1 MSTPSLEHVP
11 AAGTAAGQAELGAV
25 APRRLPRGH
34 VIALLVFAAL
44 VAVSWWRPG
53 WPAEQALH
61 HGLTVLAVAG
71 LLWAQRRLRL
81 PLSSFVLVLVFL
93 TLHTVAARWIY
104 SYVPYEQWWHT
115 LTGAVPSG
123 GRNHFDRLVHFGYG
137 LLLAPVLVRAWR
149 ERGAGR
155 GRAWLQAVQVIVSTG
170 ALYELF
176 EWGIALAL
184 APDAAEAYN
193 GQQGD
198 QWDAQKDMA
207 LALAGAAL
215 GATVAVCRRSA
226 TRR

>member
-1 MSTPSLEHVP
+1 MSTPSLERVPSPDPTAVP
-11 AAGTAAGQAELGAV
+11 AATRAAPA
-25 APRRLPRGH
+25 RRLPRGH
-34 VIALLVFAAL
+34 LVALLVFGAI
-44 VAVSWWRPG
+44 VAVSWWRPL

-61 HGLTVLAVAG
+61 HSLTVLAVAG
-71 LLWAQRRLRL
+71 LLWAQWRLRL
-81 PLSSFVLVLVFL
+81 PLSSFVLVLAFL

-104 SYVPYEQWWHT
+104 SYVPYEQWWHA
-115 LTGAVPSG
+115 LTGAAPSG

-137 LLLAPVLVRAWR
+137 LLLAPVLARAWR

-176 EWGIALAL
+176 EWGIALGL

-198 QWDAQKDMA
+198 PWDAHKDMA
-207 LALAGAAL
+207 LAVLGAAF
-215 GATVAVCRRSA
+215 GATVAALRPPPR
-226 TRR
+226 T

>member
-1 MSTPSLEHVP
+1 MAAVNTPSLERLP
-11 AAGTAAGQAELGAV
+11 AGQAAPDAV

-34 VIALLVFAAL
+34 LVALLVFAAL
-44 VAVSWWRPG
+44 VAASWWRPL

-61 HGLTVLAVAG
+61 HSLTVLAVAG
-71 LLWAQRRLRL
+71 LLWAQWRLRL

-104 SYVPYEQWWHT
+104 SYVPYEQWWQALAGT
-115 LTGAVPSG
+115 VPSG

-155 GRAWLQAVQVIVSTG
+155 GKAWLQAVQVIVSTG

-176 EWGIALAL
+176 EWGVALTL

-198 QWDAQKDMA
+198 GWDAQRDMA